1 MIHCPSCGAANRDAS
16 RFCNE
21 CGAALPSA
29 AGVRCPMCGKM
40 NPPGNVFCDSCGA
53 RVVPMAAAG
62 PEPKPSETTVV
73 KKGLSLPTKP
83 SGELPA
89 TGPAARVRPTPP
101 TPAPPPAQ
109 PAAPGEPD
117 DWLSRLRGTLP
128 TEQPA
133 EVQPSADESVPDWL
147 RDLGNEPAVPG
158 AQAVTPV
165 FDLAARLGGVEPS
178 EPAPTSVEPEVP
190 DWIAR
195 LGTPATKPPAPIEP
209 EVPDWLAAKPSTPQ
223 ATKLP
228 APATPPVEAEIP
240 DWLKPPSP
248 APTPAVE
255 VDVPDWLKQP
265 SPAPAEAE
273 APDWLSQLAPTP
285 AITEPSAPAV
295 SPVESEVP
303 DWLAQLPS
311 VPVAATPSTPAV
323 LPVES
328 EAPDWLSQLAP
339 PPAVEEPSV
348 PAESPDWL
356 ARLSPT
362 AAIPPVPSEPEAVP
376 SIESE
381 APDWLAQLSPLAVA
395 PEPELTPV
403 AEPAKPGP
411 ALIGEQIPEPEE
423 TPAWLADMGSPQP
436 APGAPVL
443 TETPDWLKEL
453 ETKPSPVPSESK
465 TESPSPFAEP
475 VVLPPGEMPAW
486 LQELTPVEAVAPT
499 AGVLAGVPVPPVPGE
514 GGLVAAQLPSWLQ
527 GLGPKEPVAVAP
539 PKVEEEPAETE
550 GVLAGVRGALPVAPI
565 ALQMSGTGIS
575 VSPEIPAGDLAG
587 AGALQE
593 LLARGMT
600 AVVRREGES
609 RAGRL
614 EGKVWRW
621 FVLLLIA
628 FAVITP
634 LVLGSGLSLVS
645 APPPLPATGNT
656 MYDSIQ
662 KLAPG
667 TQVLV
672 AFDYDATQAPE
683 MDVLARVVMRH
694 LIARQAHI
702 EVVSL
707 YPTGPAVA
715 QVVINSILPV
725 TSPVKMDVTNRGYW
739 PGQTTAVASL
749 VTEPRDK
756 PPRDKP
762 LNMVI
767 ELAAT
772 PDTLRWWV
780 EQMTGRPETLL
791 AGVSASVEPVA
802 QPYAASP
809 QLKGLLAG
817 VPGAIAYQFKLRG
830 ALPQTEQQNPAD
842 LLVPLNSIAVANVA
856 LVFVMIIGGVIQL
869 LSGRGSPSGD
879 ERRRG

>member
-1 MIHCPSCGAANRDAS
+1 MTAAS
-16 RFCNE
+16 
-21 CGAALPSA
+21 
-29 AGVRCPMCGKM
+29 
-40 NPPGNVFCDSCGA
+40 
-53 RVVPMAAAG
+53 
-62 PEPKPSETTVV
+62 PEPKPSETPVV

-83 SGELPA
+83 SGEQPA
-89 TGPAARVRPTPP
+89 TRPAAPARPTPLTP
-101 TPAPPPAQ
+101 TPPPAQ
-109 PAAPGEPD
+109 PAAPGESD

-133 EVQPSADESVPDWL
+133 EVQPPADESVPDWL
-147 RDLGNEPAVPG
+147 RDLGSEPAAQG
-158 AQAVTPV
+158 AQAVSPV

-178 EPAPTSVEPEVP
+178 EPTPTPADPEVP

-195 LGTPATKPPAPIEP
+195 LGTPAAKPSVPAEPKMPDWLAGKPSTPRVTKPPVPATPSAEA
-209 EVPDWLAAKPSTPQ
+209 EVPDWLKPPAAR
-223 ATKLP
+223 P
-228 APATPPVEAEIP
+228 APTSAAEVEIP
-240 DWLKPPSP
+240 DWLKPPAARP
-248 APTPAVE
+248 APIPAVE
-255 VDVPDWLKQP
+255 AEAPDWLKQP
-265 SPAPAEAE
+265 PPTTVEAE
-273 APDWLSQLAPTP
+273 ASDWLSQLAPTP
-285 AITEPSAPAV
+285 TITEPSAPTA
-295 SPVESEVP
+295 SSFESEVP

-311 VPVAATPSTPAV
+311 ALVAATPSALAIP
-323 LPVES
+323 PVEP
-328 EAPDWLSQLAP
+328 EAPDWALYPTTQ
-339 PPAVEEPSV
+339 
-348 PAESPDWL
+348 SP
-356 ARLSPT
+356 PT
-362 AAIPPVPSEPEAVP
+362 AAVSPVPSEPEAVP

-395 PEPELTPV
+395 PEPEPSPV
-403 AEPAKPGP
+403 AKPVKPGP
-411 ALIGEQIPEPEE
+411 ALIGEQVSEPEE
-423 TPAWLADMGSPQP
+423 TPTWLADMGGPGP
-436 APGAPVL
+436 APAAPVL
-443 TETPDWLKEL
+443 TEMPDWLKEL
-453 ETKPSPVPSESK
+453 EAKPYWLKELEAKPSPVPSELE

-486 LQELTPVEAVAPT
+486 LQELKPVEAATPT
-499 AGVLAGVPVPPVPGE
+499 PERLAGAPMPPAPGE

-527 GLGPKEPVAVAP
+527 GLGPKEPSVVVA

-550 GVLAGVRGALPVAPI
+550 GILAGVRGALPAAPI
-565 ALQMSGTGIS
+565 ALQMSGAGIS

-600 AVVRREGES
+600 AVIRREGES
-609 RAGRL
+609 RARRL

-621 FVLLLIA
+621 PVMLFIA
-628 FAVITP
+628 LAVIVP
-634 LVLGSGLSLVS
+634 LVPGVGLSLVS
-645 APPPLPATGNT
+645 APSPLPTAGNA

-667 TQVLV
+667 AQVLV

-683 MDVLARVVMRH
+683 MDILARVVMRH
-694 LIARQAHI
+694 LVARQVHI

-707 YPTGPAVA
+707 YPAGPAVA
-715 QVVINSILPV
+715 QVVINSMLPV
-725 TSPVKMDVTNRGYW
+725 TSPIKMEVTNRGYW

-762 LNMVI
+762 LDMVI

-780 EQMTGRPETLL
+780 EQMTGRPQKLL

-809 QLKGLLAG
+809 QIKGLLAG

-830 ALPQTEQQNPAD
+830 TLPQNERQNPAD
-842 LLVPLNSIAVANVA
+842 LLAPLNSIAVANVA
-856 LVFVMIIGGVIQL
+856 LVFVMIFGGVIQL

-879 ERRRG
+879 GRRRE

>member
-1 MIHCPSCGAANRDAS
+1 MIHCPSCGAANRDAG
-16 RFCNE
+16 RFCSE

-29 AGVRCPMCGKM
+29 AGLRCPMCGVM

-53 RVVPMAAAG
+53 RVVPMTAAS
-62 PEPKPSETTVV
+62 PEPKPSETPVV

-89 TGPAARVRPTPP
+89 TGPAASARPTPP
-101 TPAPPPAQ
+101 APAPPPTQ

-133 EVQPSADESVPDWL
+133 EAQPRADESVPDWL
-147 RDLGNEPAVPG
+147 RDLGSEPAVQG
-158 AQAVTPV
+158 ALAATPV
-165 FDLAARLGGVEPS
+165 FDLAARLGSVEPS
-178 EPAPTSVEPEVP
+178 EPAPTPAESEVP

-195 LGTPATKPPAPIEP
+195 LGTPAAKPSPAEP
-209 EVPDWLAAKPSTPQ
+209 EVPDWLAGKPSTPRG
-223 ATKLP
+223 TKSP
-228 APATPPVEAEIP
+228 APATPSAEAEIP
-240 DWLKPPSP
+240 DWLKPPP
-248 APTPAVE
+248 APV
-255 VDVPDWLKQP
+255 
-265 SPAPAEAE
+265 EAE
-273 APDWLSQLAPTP
+273 ASDWLSELAPTP
-285 AITEPSAPAV
+285 TITEPSAPTA
-295 SPVESEVP
+295 SSLESEVP

-311 VPVAATPSTPAV
+311 APVAATPSALAV
-323 LPVES
+323 PPVEP
-328 EAPDWLSQLAP
+328 EAPDWASYPTTQAP
-339 PPAVEEPSV
+339 
-348 PAESPDWL
+348 
-356 ARLSPT
+356 PT
-362 AAIPPVPSEPEAVP
+362 AAISPVPSEPEAVP

-395 PEPELTPV
+395 PEPELPPV
-403 AEPAKPGP
+403 AKPAKPGP
-411 ALIGEQIPEPEE
+411 ALIGEQVPEPEE
-423 TPAWLADMGSPQP
+423 TPVWLADMGGPGP
-436 APGAPVL
+436 APAAPVL
-443 TETPDWLKEL
+443 TEMPDWLKEL
-453 ETKPSPVPSESK
+453 ETKPSSVPSELGA
-465 TESPSPFAEP
+465 ESPSPFAEP

-486 LQELTPVEAVAPT
+486 LQELKPVEGVAPT
-499 AGVLAGVPVPPVPGE
+499 VGVPAGVPMPPAPGE

-527 GLGPKEPVAVAP
+527 GIGPKEPSAVAA
-539 PKVEEEPAETE
+539 PKIEEEPAETE
-550 GVLAGVRGALPVAPI
+550 GILAGVRGALPAAPI
-565 ALQMSGTGIS
+565 ALQMSGAGIS

-609 RAGRL
+609 RARRL

-621 FVLLLIA
+621 FVLLFIA
-628 FAVITP
+628 LAVIVP
-634 LVLGSGLSLVS
+634 LVPGVGLSLVS
-645 APPPLPATGNT
+645 APSPLPAAGNAT
-656 MYDSIQ
+656 YDSIQ

-667 TQVLV
+667 AQVLV

-683 MDVLARVVMRH
+683 MDIIARVMMRH
-694 LIARQAHI
+694 LVARQAHI

-707 YPTGPAVA
+707 YPAGPAVA
-715 QVVINSILPV
+715 QVVINSMLPV
-725 TSPVKMDVTNRGYW
+725 TSPIKMDVTNRGYW

-762 LNMVI
+762 LDMVI

-780 EQMTGRPETLL
+780 EQMTGRSQTLL

-817 VPGAIAYQFKLRG
+817 VPGAVAYQFKLRG
-830 ALPQTEQQNPAD
+830 TLPQNEQHAERPAD
-842 LLVPLNSIAVANVA
+842 LLAPLNSIAVANVA
-856 LVFVMIIGGVIQL
+856 LVFVMIFGGVIQL

-879 ERRRG
+879 GRRRE